1 MPRISKN
8 TKNTL
13 FFAAVIYILLAA
25 VPFTALIAKPGKPSD
40 ENRSPESLPE
50 KALKGGFYVR
60 EHETGTVKFFSDS
73 DYVFGVVASE
83 MDINAPDEALKAQ
96 AVASYTFALN
106 RKIKN
111 RQNGS
116 FGDENPDISDDPS
129 VDQCFITRDTARQR
143 WGDKAAEY
151 EKRLDSLIK
160 SVEGKAVTYNGEV
173 ANTVYHS
180 ISPGKTLSSE
190 EVWGNAVPY
199 LVEVESVGDLLA
211 DGYLSREEIPAAD
224 FEQKMISAGA
234 ESMSED
240 KAAYISSPVY
250 GKSGSVLTLTVG
262 NKEFSGSD
270 IRKIFSL
277 RSCAFDVSFNGDSDS
292 FVFTVRGYGHGVGMS
307 QNGAIAAANQ
317 GSKYDEILKWYYPG
331 CEVSSGY

>member
-1 MPRISKN
+1 MTRIPKN
-8 TKNTL
+8 AKNAL
-13 FFAAVIYILLAA
+13 FFAAVAYILLAA
-25 VPFTALIAKPGKPSD
+25 VPFAALIARPGISSD
-40 ENRSPESLPE
+40 ENRPPENLPD
-50 KALKGGFYVR
+50 KALKDGFYVR
-60 EHETGTVKFFSDS
+60 NHETDAVEFYSNS

-83 MDINAPDEALKAQ
+83 MNITAPDEALKAQ

-116 FGDENPDISDDPS
+116 FGEKNPDISDDGS
-129 VDQCFITRDTARQR
+129 VDQCFITRETARQR
-143 WGDKAAEY
+143 WGDKADEY

-160 SVEGKAVTYNGEV
+160 AVEGKAVTYNGEV

-211 DGYLSREEIPAAD
+211 DGYLSREEIPSAD
-224 FEQKMISAGA
+224 FEQKMTSAGA
-234 ESMSED
+234 ESIGED
-240 KAAYISSPVY
+240 KSAYVSSPVY
-250 GKSGSVLTLTVG
+250 GKSGSVISLTVG

-270 IRKIFSL
+270 IRRIFSL
-277 RSCAFDVSFNGDSDS
+277 RSCAFDISFNGDSDS

-307 QNGAIAAANQ
+307 QSGAIAAANQ
-317 GSKYDEILKWYYPG
+317 GSKFDEILKWYYPG
-331 CEVSSGY
+331 CAISSGY